1 MKIVKLKK
9 SFIVE
14 YKKHTSND
22 QLLESDA
29 GRPCVLLVSLKYK
42 GLKHNFLVP
51 LRSNITSSAPK
62 SHYFALPNTSKTKPG
77 NHAGIHYIKI
87 FPVSKVY
94 IDRFRID
101 AGSEYELVQKII
113 DKNEQVI
120 IKACQNYLNEYE
132 SEKRSP
138 LTPDIDS
145 ILIWL

>member
-9 SFIVE
+9 LFIVE

-29 GRPCVLLVSLKYK
+29 GRPCVLLITLKYRGVK
-42 GLKHNFLVP
+42 RNFIVP

-62 SHYFALPNTSKTKPG
+62 SHYFALPNTSKTKNG
-77 NHAGIHYIKI
+77 YHAGIHYIKI
-87 FPVSKVY
+87 FPVSKTY
-94 IDRFRID
+94 IDKFRID

-113 DKNEQVI
+113 DKNEEVI
-120 IKACQNYLNEYE
+120 IKACQDYLNEYE
-132 SEKRSP
+132 KGNRSP

-145 ILIWL
+145 ILTWL